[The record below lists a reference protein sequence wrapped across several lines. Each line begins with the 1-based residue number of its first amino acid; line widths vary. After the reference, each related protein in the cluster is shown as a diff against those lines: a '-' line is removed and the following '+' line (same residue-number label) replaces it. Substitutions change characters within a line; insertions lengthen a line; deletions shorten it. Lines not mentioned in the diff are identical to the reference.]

1 MTEDGLKI
9 LDGIVRMIL
18 FAETVIYIF
27 LIVSMFRRRKANMKK
42 LDRFFQES
50 IEREKEREKMIE
62 LAMEDLKRGF
72 CIIPQE
78 SVIVQ
83 QESVIVQQEREIE
96 KPYGRI
102 IQLAFYAK
110 KKRIR
115 KKNLK
120 RMGEYGRNQK
130 RQISGNR

>member
-1 MTEDGLKI
+1 
-9 LDGIVRMIL
+9 
-18 FAETVIYIF
+18 
-27 LIVSMFRRRKANMKK
+27 
-42 LDRFFQES
+42 
-50 IEREKEREKMIE
+50 
-62 LAMEDLKRGF
+62 MEDLKRGF
-72 CIIPQE
+72 CIVPQE
-78 SVIVQ
+78 SVI
-83 QESVIVQQEREIE
+83 IPQEREIE

-130 RQISGNR
+130 RKISGNR